1 MTNGPVSREAP
12 ALLASAVVF
21 AAHGASIRFTEH
33 VNVFGRNV
41 HVDIFEPEA
50 PRNRGRTVLLLHGV
64 GGLLGDGPLMRR
76 AARELAAE
84 GFRAGIVHYFNATGT
99 LFATHANVRDHAADW
114 RSAIVELSRHYAQAT
129 GAPLGLFGY
138 SLGGFLAVG
147 AAQEVPGVH
156 AVVVLGGGILE
167 EHETLTPARFPPML
181 VLHGGSDTKIPPE
194 RAEALVAM
202 TRRAE
207 ARVECVIYPHEG
219 HVLGT
224 RAERDAFAKAAAF
237 CGAMLDPAHPRR

>member
-1 MTNGPVSREAP
+1 MTNGPVSMEAP
-12 ALLASAVVF
+12 ALLASA
-21 AAHGASIRFTEH
+21 AILAMRGALVRSTDH
-33 VNVFGRNV
+33 VNVFGRDV
-41 HVDIFEPEA
+41 HVDMFEPGTLK
-50 PRNRGRTVLLLHGV
+50 NRGRTVLLLHGV
-64 GGLLGDGPLMRR
+64 GGLLGDGSLMRR
-76 AARELAAE
+76 AAREFAAD
-84 GFRAGIVHYFNATGT
+84 GYRAGVVHYFNATGT

-114 RSAIVELSRHYAQAT
+114 RSAVVEISRHYADAT
-129 GAPLGLFGY
+129 GAPIGLFGY

-156 AVVVLGGGILE
+156 AVVVMAGGILE
-167 EHETLTPARFPPML
+167 EHEALTPTHLPPTL
-181 VLHGGSDTKIPPE
+181 VLHGGSDTKVPPE

-224 RAERDAFAKAAAF
+224 RAERDAFTKAAAF
-237 CGAMLDPAHPRR
+237 YAATLEPARLRH